1 MRRTLPITALSVL
14 AALAALLVGCAGR
27 PDTRSSEGP
36 MSHPP
41 SAEDARFADL
51 ARRWL
56 DGTMRLSPIWAT
68 SVGDHRFDT
77 EVDDVTPE
85 GDAKSLAF
93 AEGMLAE
100 LDGIDTGKLG
110 RENQIDAGILRT
122 QLEGSIWTS
131 KTLREH
137 TWNPLYYN
145 DLAGNAIYLLL
156 ARDFAPLPERLDHAA
171 TRIEKLPAL
180 LAQARKNLDPARVPK
195 IHAETVAKQNH
206 GIISLVDELIVPQLG
221 KLPAAQRTRLE
232 AAIAA
237 LRPAVAEHQKWID
250 EVLVPNAAG
259 DFRIGADKYDHKLGF
274 ALSSTLSRKEIR
286 ERAEKELARVRGE
299 MYGIARVVL
308 KDKPG
313 APELPAEPSE
323 AQQQKAIEAALELAY
338 VDHPARADVVKV
350 ATSALAEATAFVR
363 AKDLVS
369 VPDDPVKVILMPE
382 FQRGVTVAYCD
393 SPGPLDRGQ
402 ATYYAIS
409 PIPEDWSAEQTES
422 FLREY
427 NTRMLHLL
435 SIHEAMPGHYLEGAH
450 SAMHPSVLRA
460 VLRSG
465 TFAEGWAVY
474 TEQMMA
480 HAGYLNGDP
489 LFRLVQLKFYLR
501 TIGNAIL
508 DQGVHVDGWTR
519 EQAMDLM
526 VRLTFQ
532 QEREAAGK
540 WVRAQLTSAQL
551 PTYFV
556 GVQEQLDL
564 RKAVEAREGTKFDAK
579 RYHDTVLS
587 FGAPPVRYV
596 REMMLDEPIR

>member
-1 MRRTLPITALSVL
+1 
-14 AALAALLVGCAGR
+14 
-27 PDTRSSEGP
+27 

-51 ARRWL
+51 AKRWL
-56 DGTMRLSPIWAT
+56 DGTMRLSPTWAT
-68 SVGDHRFDT
+68 GVGDHRFDS

-85 GDAKSLAF
+85 GDGKRLAF
-93 AEGMLAE
+93 AEGMRDALS
-100 LDGIDTGKLG
+100 GIDTGQLG
-110 RENQIDAGILRT
+110 RENQIDAGILRAH
-122 QLEGSIWTS
+122 LEGSLWSS
-131 KTLREH
+131 KTLREQ
-137 TWNPLYYN
+137 TWNPLHYN

-156 ARDFAPLPERLDHAA
+156 ARDFAPLPERLEHAA
-171 TRIEKLPAL
+171 ARIEKLPAL
-180 LAQARKNLDPARVPK
+180 LAQARQNLDRAHVPK
-195 IHAETVAKQNH
+195 IHAETVARQNP

-221 KLPAAQRTRLE
+221 KLPAAARTRLE
-232 AAIAA
+232 AAVAA
-237 LRPAVAEHQKWID
+237 LRLAVAEHQKWI
-250 EVLVPNAAG
+250 EEILVPGARG
-259 DFRIGADKYDHKLGF
+259 DFRIGAEKYDRKLGF
-274 ALSSTLSRKEIR
+274 ALSSTLSRREIR
-286 ERAEKELARVRGE
+286 ERAEEELARVRSE
-299 MYGIARVVL
+299 MYGIARGVL
-308 KDKPG
+308 SDKPG
-313 APELPAEPSE
+313 APGLPAAPSE
-323 AQQQKAIEAALELAY
+323 AQQQQAIEAALELAY
-338 VDHPARADVVKV
+338 VDHPGRADVVKV
-350 ATSALAEATAFVR
+350 ATLALTEATAFVR
-363 AKDLVS
+363 ARGLIS
-369 VPDDPVKVILMPE
+369 VPDDPVKVIVMPA
-382 FQRGVTVAYCD
+382 FQRGVAIAYCD
-393 SPGPLDRGQ
+393 SLGPLDRGQ
-402 ATYYAIS
+402 ATTYAIS
-409 PIPEDWSAEQTES
+409 PIPQDWSAEQTES

-435 SIHEAMPGHYLEGAH
+435 SIHEAMPGHYLEGARA
-450 SAMHPSVLRA
+450 AMHPSVLRA

-519 EQAMDLM
+519 AQGMDLM

-564 RKAVEAREGTKFDAK
+564 RKAVEAREGARFDAR
-579 RYHDTVLS
+579 RYHDAVVS
-587 FGAPPVRYV
+587 YGAPPLRYV
-596 REMMLDEPIR
+596 RAMMLDQPIR